1 MSNIYARAAPG
12 VTELYDK
19 NFSLIELRLQAFIIV
34 DFPPSLS
41 SLIDMKGKLKLSS
54 TKEEGERESSLAPY
68 HTHSTQLLILLER
81 PILSSCK

>member
-41 SLIDMKGKLKLSS
+41 GLIDMKGKLKLSS
-54 TKEEGERESSLAPY
+54 TKEEGELTRSLSHTLHTAPNP
-68 HTHSTQLLILLER
+68 SRAPNFIVL
-81 PILSSCK
+81 